1 MKPILGK
8 NLKSFFLIL
17 SLTII
22 GIEIARII
30 LYDYSKIELTA
41 AYFVICSAIAS
52 SLSLMVTLYKESKLK

>member
-8 NLKSFFLIL
+8 NFKSFFLIL

-30 LYDYSKIELTA
+30 LYDFSKTELIA
-41 AYFVICSAIAS
+41 AYFVLCSAIAS
-52 SLSLMVTLYKESKLK
+52 SLSLIITLYKESKLK